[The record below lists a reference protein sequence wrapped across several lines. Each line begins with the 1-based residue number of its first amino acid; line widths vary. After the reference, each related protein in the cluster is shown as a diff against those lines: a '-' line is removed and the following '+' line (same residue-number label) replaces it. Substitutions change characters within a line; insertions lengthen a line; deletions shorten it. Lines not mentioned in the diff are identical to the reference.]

1 MIQTVDIR
9 DTGDAMFAAFSNS
22 LQTFM
27 AFLPSLLGAIIILA
41 IGWILS
47 GFLARLIVRGLN
59 AVGFE
64 RAVEHSGVG
73 DFVRRSGT
81 PWTTSRVVAELIK
94 WFIRLIFIQAAAN
107 ILAMPQLTTI
117 INSIILFIPNLI
129 VAMVIII
136 IGAVIAKFLS
146 GTVRASLGEMGVQNP
161 NLLATMVRYAVI
173 GFAVIA
179 AANQLGIAAVV
190 VNTLFI
196 GLVGALALAFGL
208 ALGIGGRDVG
218 AKIAQSLYQSTSEL
232 SDQAQQKGTVVMPGD
247 STSTKGGML

>member
-9 DTGDAMFAAFSNS
+9 DTGDAMFAAFSQS

-27 AFLPSLLGAIIILA
+27 AFLPSLLGAIIILV

-59 AVGFE
+59 AIGFE

-73 DFVRRSGT
+73 NFVRRSGT
-81 PWTTSRVVAELIK
+81 TWTTSRIVAELIK

-136 IGAVIAKFLS
+136 VGAMIANFLS
-146 GTVRASLGEMGVQNP
+146 RMVRASLGEMGVQNP
-161 NLLATMVRYAVI
+161 NLLANLTRYAII
-173 GFAVIA
+173 GFAIIA
-179 AANQLGIAAVV
+179 AANQLGVAAVV

-218 AKIAQSLYQSTSEL
+218 ARIAESLYRNS
-232 SDQAQQKGTVVMPGD
+232 SDLANQAQQKSAVVVPGEN
-247 STSTKGGML
+247 STNKTQL

>member
-27 AFLPSLLGAIIILA
+27 AFLPSLLGAIIILV

-47 GFLARLIVRGLN
+47 GILARLIVRGLN
-59 AVGFE
+59 AIGFE

-117 INSIILFIPNLI
+117 INSIVLFIPNLI
-129 VAMVIII
+129 VAMVIVVV
-136 IGAVIAKFLS
+136 GAMIAKFLS
-146 GTVRASLGEMGVQNP
+146 GMVRASLGEMGVQNP
-161 NLLATMVRYAVI
+161 NMLATLTRYAII

-208 ALGIGGRDVG
+208 ALGIGGREVG

-232 SDQAQQKGTVVMPGD
+232 ADQAQQKGAVVVPRD
-247 STSTKGGML
+247 ANTNKGSRL